1 MINSPFEKF
10 NSQANLALRQPEPNI
25 LGSKSAKKN
34 QKEENNLSETK
45 EKRKGESIIR

>member
-10 NSQANLALRQPEPNI
+10 NPQANLALRQPEPNI

-34 QKEENNLSETK
+34 QKEL
-45 EKRKGESIIR
+45 RRYGLFL